1 MVKGLLANGDPMF
14 VVSISHFV
22 TIRAFATALSEEFY
36 INSVP
41 FPENLTKKKAE
52 EILRHRLFF
61 HGIKGELKDGCFE
74 AAYEE
79 GEIFNSLYNKATDF
93 IKNKYPW
100 LSK

>member
-41 FPENLTKKKAE
+41 FPENLTKKK
-52 EILRHRLFF
+52 
-61 HGIKGELKDGCFE
+61 IK
-74 AAYEE
+74 
-79 GEIFNSLYNKATDF
+79 FNLMLMATLITMLVIKARSL
-93 IKNKYPW
+93 
-100 LSK
+100 